1 MARTVGFDYQP
12 TLHGELLLLRPLRA
26 DDFGPLYAAAADPA
40 IWEQHPIKDRHEEEV
55 FRPYFDSLLAS
66 GEALVVVERATGSV
80 IGVSRY
86 HGFDAERSEVE
97 IGWTFLA
104 RRYWGGV
111 YNGEL
116 KQLMLRHAF
125 ARVRSVVFLVS
136 PGNVRSQRAVEKL
149 GAVRIGMRPDA
160 FGLTSVTYR
169 LDAPSAP

>member
-1 MARTVGFDYQP
+1 MAGTGGFDYQP
-12 TLHGELLLLRPLRA
+12 TLRGELLLLRPLRA
-26 DDFGPLYAAAADPA
+26 DDYPSLYAAAADPA
-40 IWEQHPIKDRHEEEV
+40 VWEQHQIKDRHEEAV

-66 GEALVVVERATGSV
+66 GEALVVVERATGAV

-104 RRYWGGV
+104 RQYWGGV
-111 YNGEL
+111 YNREL

-125 ARVRSVVFLVS
+125 MRVSSVVFLVS
-136 PGNVRSQRAVEKL
+136 PGNIRSQRAVEKL
-149 GAVRIGMRPDA
+149 GAVRIGLRPDA

-169 LDAPSAP
+169 LDASSAP